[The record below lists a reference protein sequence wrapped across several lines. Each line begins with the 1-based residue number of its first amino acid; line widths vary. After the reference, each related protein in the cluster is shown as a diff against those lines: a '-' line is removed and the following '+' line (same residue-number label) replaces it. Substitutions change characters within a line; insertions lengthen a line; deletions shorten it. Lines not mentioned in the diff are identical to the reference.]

1 VAQLAQTTVSPQDV
15 PLRQVISKR
24 LQQVLGRDWAEA
36 YIFMAPAMILLV
48 GIIAYPFLRAVY
60 ISFTNTTTL
69 EIGPFVGLKNYAEL
83 WKDIF
88 FRRSVLITAQ
98 FTVASVVFKLLVGIL
113 AAVLL
118 NRLGNRLA
126 ILTGLV
132 LLPWIMPD
140 IVRAI
145 TWKSLLDPLYGG
157 LSRLLLDLG
166 LAKQPTALLADVH
179 SALPAVVLV
188 NLWQGIPF
196 FTINLLAGLKAIDLE
211 LYEAA
216 AIDGAGGW
224 RQFLHITLPGLRYV
238 IIVVTLLSTIW
249 TFNTFTLIFLL
260 TGGGPMDTT
269 KVYSIL
275 SYNYAIGGH
284 RYGPGIAVS
293 LSMAPV
299 LGIFIVILGRYM
311 MSGRRLYEEHT
322 TRKPGAFAA
331 LLSFLAWPF
340 KALGRLAFAI
350 FWLIND
356 SAERLIEGI
365 RRLTRA
371 AIGRG
376 RRAAH
381 MQKRAESGAS
391 RGRRAAHMQKRARW
405 REQIAPA
412 LALALLLAFELLPF
426 YWVIITA
433 FKTELQITRFDSVFW
448 PAPWSLDQFIRL
460 LGPTRNFLV
469 WLRNTLT
476 ISIITPLLSTMLAAA
491 SAYALTRLRWR
502 GAGQVSSGVLV
513 AYLMPGIMMLI
524 PIFQLFTWLR
534 LTNSLGALI
543 LSYPTFSLPF
553 AIWLMMGYY
562 ASIPEELEA
571 AALIDGCNRF
581 QAFFR
586 VILPLTKPALLAVA
600 LFGITQAWSEFL
612 FAYVMIQSAS
622 KMTVPVGLAQMI
634 IGDIVPW
641 GELTAAALLMSVP
654 VLILYTIGQRFMVAG
669 LTAGAVK
676 G

>member
-1 VAQLAQTTVSPQDV
+1 MAQLAQTIATSESVAA
-15 PLRQVISKR
+15 RQVISKR
-24 LQQVLGRDWAEA
+24 LRQALGRDWMEA

-69 EIGPFVGLKNYAEL
+69 EIGPFVGLTNYTEL

-98 FTVASVVFKLLVGIL
+98 FTIASVALKLVVGIL

-118 NRLGNRLA
+118 HRLGNRLA

-140 IVRAI
+140 VVRAI

-157 LSRLLLDLG
+157 LSRLLFELG
-166 LAKQPTALLADVH
+166 LVSAPPAYLADVKT
-179 SALPAVVLV
+179 ALPTLVVV

-196 FTINLLAGLKAIDLE
+196 FTINLLAGLKAIDQE

-216 AIDGAGGW
+216 AIDGATSW

-249 TFNTFTLIFLL
+249 TFNTFTLIYLL
-260 TGGGPMDTT
+260 TGGGPMDST
-269 KVYSIL
+269 KVYAIL
-275 SYNYAIGGH
+275 SYSYAIGGH
-284 RYGPGIAVS
+284 RYGPGIAVA

-299 LGIFIVILGRYM
+299 LGIVIMILGRYM

-322 TRKPGAFAA
+322 TREPGALAA
-331 LLSFLAWPF
+331 LGKALAWPF
-340 KALGRLAFAI
+340 ILLGRVLLVI
-350 FWLIND
+350 FWFIND
-356 SAERLIEGI
+356 NVERLIEGI
-365 RRLTRA
+365 GGLIRRLAHRDRA
-371 AIGRG
+371 SRVH
-376 RRAAH
+376 RRA
-381 MQKRAESGAS
+381 K
-391 RGRRAAHMQKRARW
+391 W
-405 REQIAPA
+405 RSQIAPTI
-412 LALALLLAFELLPF
+412 ALALLLTFELLPF

-433 FKTELQITRFDSVFW
+433 FKTELQITRFESIFW
-448 PAPWSLDQFIRL
+448 PNPWSLDQFTKL

-476 ISIITPLLSTMLAAA
+476 VSIITPLISTFLAAA

-502 GAGQVSSGVLV
+502 GASQISSGVLV

-524 PIFQLFTWLR
+524 PIFQLFTWLK
-534 LTNSLGALI
+534 LTNTLGALI

-581 QAFFR
+581 QAFLR
-586 VILPLTKPALLAVA
+586 VILPLTKPALLAVM

-612 FAYVMIQSAS
+612 FAYVMINSAS
-622 KMTVPVGLAQMI
+622 RMTVPVGLAQMI
-634 IGDIVPW
+634 IGDVVPW
-641 GELTAAALLMSVP
+641 GELTAAALIMSVP

>member
-1 VAQLAQTTVSPQDV
+1 MAQLAETTVTSLSRPE
-15 PLRQVISKR
+15 RQTIRRR
-24 LQQVLGRDWAEA
+24 LQQTLGHDWAEA
-36 YIFMAPAMILLV
+36 YLFMAPAMILLL

-60 ISFTNTTTL
+60 ISFTNTTSL
-69 EIGPFVGLKNYAEL
+69 QIGPFVGLRNYVDL
-83 WKDIF
+83 WGDIF
-88 FRRSVLITAQ
+88 FRRSVLITAK
-98 FTVASVVFKLLVGIL
+98 FTLASVSLKLIVGIIS
-113 AAVLL
+113 AVLL

-157 LSRLLLDLG
+157 LSQLLLDLG
-166 LAKQPTALLADVH
+166 LIQQPLALLAGANT
-179 SALPAVVLV
+179 ALATVVMV

-196 FTINLLAGLKAIDLE
+196 FTINLLAGLKAIDQE

-238 IIVVTLLSTIW
+238 IIVTTLLSTIW
-249 TFNTFTLIFLL
+249 TFNTFTLIYLL
-260 TGGGPMDTT
+260 TGGGPMDMT

-311 MSGRRLYEEHT
+311 MSGRRLYEEHK
-322 TRKPGAFAA
+322 TREPGGIAT
-331 LLSFLAWPF
+331 LLGFLAWPF
-340 KALGRLAFAI
+340 KQLGRALLAG
-350 FWLIND
+350 FWLLNNSI
-356 SAERLIEGI
+356 ERLIEGI
-365 RRLTRA
+365 GQLFRSLM
-371 AIGRG
+371 GRG
-376 RRAAH
+376 
-381 MQKRAESGAS
+381 GAPAT
-391 RGRRAAHMQKRARW
+391 GRRKSKW
-405 REQIAPA
+405 RKQLLPTIA
-412 LALALLLAFELLPF
+412 LVLLLIFELLPF

-433 FKTELQITRFDSVFW
+433 FKTELQITRFTNVFW
-448 PAPWSLDQFIRL
+448 PEPWSLEQFTKL
-460 LGPTRNFLV
+460 LGPNRNFIV
-469 WLRNTLT
+469 WLRNTLVV
-476 ISIITPLLSTMLAAA
+476 SIFTPLISTMLAAA

-502 GAGQVSSGVLV
+502 GAGPISSGVLV

-524 PIFQLFTWLR
+524 PIYQLFTWLK
-534 LTNSLGALI
+534 LTNTLGALI

-612 FAYVMIQSAS
+612 FAYVMIQSS
-622 KMTVPVGLAQMI
+622 SRMTVPVGLAQII

-641 GELTAAALLMSVP
+641 GELTAAALILSIP
-654 VLILYTIGQRFMVAG
+654 VLILYTTGQRFMVAG

>member
-1 VAQLAQTTVSPQDV
+1 MAQLAQPTTSVQSM

-24 LQQVLGRDWAEA
+24 LQRALGRDWAEA
-36 YIFMAPAMILLV
+36 YVFMAPAMVLLL

-60 ISFTNTTTL
+60 VSFTNTTTL
-69 EIGPFVGLKNYAEL
+69 TIGPFVGLKNYVEL
-83 WKDIF
+83 WNDIF

-157 LSRLLLDLG
+157 LSRLLLDLH
-166 LAKQPTALLADVH
+166 LINQPLALLADVNL
-179 SALPAVVLV
+179 ALPAVVLV

-196 FTINLLAGLKAIDLE
+196 FTINLLAGLKAIDQE

-216 AIDGAGGW
+216 AIDGASGW

-238 IIVVTLLSTIW
+238 IIVVSLLSTIW

-275 SYNYAIGGH
+275 AYNYAIGGH

-293 LSMAPV
+293 LSMAPI

-311 MSGRRLYEEHT
+311 MTGRRLYEEHT
-322 TRKPGAFAA
+322 TREPGALAP
-331 LLSFLAWPF
+331 LLDMLAWPF
-340 KALGRLAFAI
+340 KLLGRLLIAI
-350 FWLIND
+350 FWLINN
-356 SAERLIEGI
+356 SVERLLEGI
-365 RRLTRA
+365 GGIIQSA
-371 AIGRG
+371 VG
-376 RRAAH
+376 RRRGPAH
-381 MQKRAESGAS
+381 VY
-391 RGRRAAHMQKRARW
+391 RRSKW
-405 REQIAPA
+405 REQIVPTI
-412 LALALLLAFELLPF
+412 ALALLLVFELLPF
-426 YWVIITA
+426 YWVIVTA
-433 FKTELQITRFDSVFW
+433 FKNELQITRFESIYW

-460 LGPTRNFLV
+460 LGPSRNFLV

-502 GAGQVSSGVLV
+502 GASQVSSGVLV

-524 PIFQLFTWLR
+524 PIFQLFSWLK
-534 LTNSLGALI
+534 LTNTLGALI

-581 QAFFR
+581 QAFFM
-586 VILPLTKPALLAVA
+586 VILPLTRPALLAVA

-634 IGDIVPW
+634 IGDVLPW
-641 GELTAAALLMSVP
+641 GELTAAALIMSVP
-654 VLILYTIGQRFMVAG
+654 VLILYTVGQRFMVAG

>member
-1 VAQLAQTTVSPQDV
+1 MAQLAQTTITSLQDVSP
-15 PLRQVISKR
+15 RQTIRKR
-24 LQQVLGRDWAEA
+24 LQMALGRDWAEA
-36 YIFMAPAMILLV
+36 YIFMAPAMLLLV

-69 EIGPFVGLKNYAEL
+69 EIGPFVGLKNYTEL

-98 FTVASVVFKLLVGIL
+98 FTIASVVLKLIVGIL
-113 AAVLL
+113 SAVLL
-118 NRLGNRLA
+118 HRLGNRLA

-140 IVRAI
+140 VVRAI

-157 LSRLLLDLG
+157 LSRLALDLG
-166 LAKQPTALLADVH
+166 LANAPPAYLADVRT
-179 SALPAVVLV
+179 ALPSVILV

-196 FTINLLAGLKAIDLE
+196 FTINLLAGLKAIDQE

-216 AIDGAGGW
+216 AIDGATSW

-275 SYNYAIGGH
+275 AYNYAIGGH

-293 LSMAPV
+293 LSMAPI

-322 TRKPGAFAA
+322 TREPGALAA
-331 LLSFLAWPF
+331 LLGLLAWPF
-340 KALGRLAFAI
+340 KLLGRIVLAI

-356 SAERLIEGI
+356 NVERLIEGI
-365 RRLTRA
+365 GRLARTAVGHGQSRA
-371 AIGRG
+371 RVY
-376 RRAAH
+376 R
-381 MQKRAESGAS
+381 
-391 RGRRAAHMQKRARW
+391 RARW
-405 REQIAPA
+405 RGQIAPTI
-412 LALALLLAFELLPF
+412 ALALLLTFELLPF

-433 FKTELQITRFDSVFW
+433 FKTELQITRFESIFW
-448 PAPWSLDQFIRL
+448 PAPWSLDQFIKL
-460 LGPTRNFLV
+460 LGPTRQFLV

-476 ISIITPLLSTMLAAA
+476 ISIITPLLSTILAAA

-502 GAGQVSSGVLV
+502 GAGHVSSGVLV

-524 PIFQLFTWLR
+524 PIFQLFTWLK

-600 LFGITQAWSEFL
+600 LFGVTQAWSEFL
-612 FAYVMIQSAS
+612 FAYVMIQTAS
-622 KMTVPVGLAQMI
+622 RMTVPVGLAQMI

-641 GELTAAALLMSVP
+641 GELTAAALLMSIP